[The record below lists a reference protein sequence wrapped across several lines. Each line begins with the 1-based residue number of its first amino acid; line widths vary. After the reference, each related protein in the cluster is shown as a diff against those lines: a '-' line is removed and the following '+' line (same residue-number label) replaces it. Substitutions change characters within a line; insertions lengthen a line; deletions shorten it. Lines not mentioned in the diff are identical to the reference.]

1 MHVSCH
7 IVTQTPQVAPGPPT
21 ASLHVLLTATADY
34 ERWLAQQTTLYQ
46 PDLDFKHA
54 QMANPQ
60 QAFSFF
66 RGTYYRWVQHWQKAD
81 ATLTSAPV
89 APSIGDLHL
98 ENFGFWRDAEGR
110 LVWGVNDFDEADEL
124 PYTQDLVRL
133 AASLRLAK
141 DAYGLAISIA
151 DGCRWILEGYETQ
164 SEQGGSPFVLEEDH
178 PELRALAHQR
188 LREPVE
194 FWKKLQSSLKPPPD
208 PPPAEA
214 HQALIKALP
223 SECSPPQIRIREHAG
238 MGSLGKPRFV
248 ALVQFQGAFLAR
260 EAKALTLPATT
271 WAQQQTESDKQ
282 RGKVILENC
291 RRAPDPF
298 YHFGD
303 HWITRRLAS
312 RCSRIELPELK
323 SVNELATLFRC
334 MGAEAANIHLAN
346 PPAASAI
353 LADLKKR
360 PSGWLKAAAAQL
372 SDLITADWKI
382 WQHEYKATKN

>member
-1 MHVSCH
+1 MS
-7 IVTQTPQVAPGPPT
+7 I
-21 ASLHVLLTATADY
+21 LTATEDY
-34 ERWLAQQTTLYQ
+34 ERWLGRQVGLYQ
-46 PDLDFKHA
+46 PDLEYKHDR
-54 QMANPQ
+54 MADPL

-66 RGTYYRWVQHWQKAD
+66 RGTYYRWTQHWQTAD
-81 ATLTSAPV
+81 AELMSAPV
-89 APSIGDLHL
+89 APSVGDLHL

-110 LVWGVNDFDEADEL
+110 LVWGVNDFDDADEL

-133 AASLRLAK
+133 AASLRSAK
-141 DAYGLAISIA
+141 EAYGLAISVA
-151 DGCRWILEGYETQ
+151 DGCRWMLEGYQTQ
-164 SEQGGSPFVLEEDH
+164 WERGGGPFVLEEDH

-194 FWKKLQSSLKPPPD
+194 FWKKLQSALKPPPN

-214 HQALIKALP
+214 HQALIGALP
-223 SECSPPQIRIREHAG
+223 SECASPEIRIRERAG

-248 ALVQFQGAFLAR
+248 ALMQFQGAYLAR
-260 EAKALTLPATT
+260 EAKALTLPATA
-271 WAQQQTESDKQ
+271 WARPHPDAGEHL
-282 RGKVILENC
+282 GKEILKKC

-303 HWITRRLAS
+303 HWVTRRLAP

-323 SVNELATLFRC
+323 SVNELATLFRS

-346 PPAASAI
+346 PAAADSI

-360 PSGWLKAAAAQL
+360 PSGWLKAAAVEL
-372 SDLITADWKI
+372 SDLINADWKA
-382 WQHEYKATKN
+382 WQRERKVPPGNRDGEKER